1 MPCKVETVV
10 GEWRYELLANK
21 FHRLLNA
28 EVSVASYR
36 IVRSCDYERNA
47 REDCNGRPSRGR
59 CLVVLGGTTGET
71 IGGGCRDF
79 SGSEKREWQ
88 ITDLSFFK
96 GSYSCQWSSFFFLFS
111 LLLPFFPF
119 FPRAREDCTIHA
131 IPVGGEIYRG
141 GYPAN
146 GLMDSPF
153 IRDLDYQFARR
164 PRDFYGRLRVPFN
177 CFIRSSFGSYDPI
190 YVSRLMNLKYDCM
203 HTRRKDLLKDLDR
216 WLRSWSRCF

>member
-1 MPCKVETVV
+1 MRGRIVTVDPREDGVSLFLVERREKRSVV
-10 GEWRYELLANK
+10 G
-21 FHRLLNA
+21 
-28 EVSVASYR
+28 VAISQDR
-36 IVRSCDYERNA
+36 RN
-47 REDCNGRPSRGR
+47 ENGKSP
-59 CLVVLGGTTGET
+59 T
-71 IGGGCRDF
+71 CRF
-79 SGSEKREWQ
+79 SKGAIRVN
-88 ITDLSFFK
+88 DPFF
-96 GSYSCQWSSFFFLFS
+96 FFFLS

-216 WLRSWSRCF
+216 WLRSWSWCF